1 MKKLVVTTLIFLG
14 TFAPSKAIDIGF
26 NIGISGAAN
35 VYEAGNAKEHHPG
48 LTKNSADENE
58 DAQGLFGVAAP
69 FAEIT
74 LNDKFLVGMDYV
86 PYSLETESVSNEQEV
101 KAAAGGTKTVGTNVT
116 NVAKVEIEEMMS
128 LYAAFYVT
136 ENFYAKAGIMTANA
150 NTKEVLATGGS
161 YPDADLEGGFI
172 GFGYERALPAN
183 SFIRIEGNYT
193 QIDDV
198 SVTNSVD
205 STKKITISDIDGYG
219 AKLSIGK
226 SF

>member
-26 NIGISGAAN
+26 NIGISGAVN

-74 LNDKFLVGMDYV
+74 LNDKFLVGFDYV
-86 PYSLETESVSNEQEV
+86 PYSLETESISNEQEGKV
-101 KAAAGGTKTVGTNVT
+101 TGTNVT

-193 QIDDV
+193 EIDDV
-198 SVTNSVD
+198 SVTNSAD
-205 STKKITISDIDGYG
+205 NTKKITISDIDGYG

>member
-1 MKKLVVTTLIFLG
+1 MKKLVITTLIFFLG
-14 TFAPSKAIDIGF
+14 TLAPSKAIDIGF

-48 LTKNSADENE
+48 LTKNSADEHE
-58 DAQGLFGVAAP
+58 DAQALFGVVAP

-74 LNDKFLVGMDYV
+74 LNDKFLVGLDYV
-86 PYSLETESVSNEQEV
+86 PYSLETESVSNNQEV
-101 KAAAGGTKTVGTNVT
+101 KGKESPKVTGTNVT

-128 LYAAFYVT
+128 FYAAFYVT

-198 SVTNSVD
+198 SVTNSAD